1 MAAFR
6 GNYTAKIDEAGRLKL
21 PGPFKELLDEAVVTQ
36 FYITSTDGVSAQI
49 WPLPEW
55 EKQEARLSEFSTMDE
70 AVDKYLNLT
79 SYYGQQVKMDT
90 QARVL
95 LPQILRT
102 AASLV
107 PTQEVSVRGK
117 IEYLEV
123 NNLKQ
128 LEASVTANALTSEDR
143 KSLAPILKRR
153 VEN

>member
-1 MAAFR
+1 
-6 GNYTAKIDEAGRLKL
+6 
-21 PGPFKELLDEAVVTQ
+21 
-36 FYITSTDGVSAQI
+36 VSAQI

-55 EKQEARLSEFSTMDE
+55 EKQEARLSEFSTMDD

-90 QARVL
+90 QARVV

-102 AASLV
+102 AAKLDA
-107 PTQEVSVRGK
+107 EVSVRGK

-128 LEASVTANALTSEDR
+128 LEESLAAKPLTLEDR

-153 VEN
+153 VES

>member
-6 GNYTAKIDEAGRLKL
+6 GNYTAKIDDAGRLKL
-21 PGPFKELLDEAVVTQ
+21 PGPFKELLDEANVTQ

-55 EKQEARLSEFSTMDE
+55 EKQEARLSDFSTMDD
-70 AVDKYLNLT
+70 AVDKYLEWT

-90 QARVL
+90 QARVV

-102 AASLV
+102 AAKLDA
-107 PTQEVSVRGK
+107 EVAVRGK

-128 LEASVTANALTSEDR
+128 LEASLAAKALTLEDR
-143 KSLAPILKRR
+143 KSLAPILKPR